1 MRRLA
6 RAGAASSIFS
16 SPSRSCCRWQ
26 ERRWDCYWRWT
37 LDLLRV
43 SNAWGI
49 SRLDEVEINRWV
61 LVFTTFVAVLTGL
74 LTGLMPSS
82 KLVRTLIVEDDY
94 EVATVEEAE
103 QLQADL
109 RAAVDLISDSPSE
122 ANDERMSDPDSN
134 LLQVLLQAAGLATAR

>member
-1 MRRLA
+1 MKQLH
-6 RAGAASSIFS
+6 
-16 SPSRSCCRWQ
+16 
-26 ERRWDCYWRWT
+26 
-37 LDLLRV
+37 
-43 SNAWGI
+43 
-49 SRLDEVEINRWV
+49 INGY
-61 LVFTTFVAVLTGL
+61 AIGLTPAHFEL